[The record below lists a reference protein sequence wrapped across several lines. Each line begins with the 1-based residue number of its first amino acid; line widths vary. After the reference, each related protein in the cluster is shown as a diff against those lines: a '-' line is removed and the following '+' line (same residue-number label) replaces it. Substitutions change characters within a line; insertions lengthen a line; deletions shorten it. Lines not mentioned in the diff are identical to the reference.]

1 MHGIIGIIDTNQSFK
16 ENIAWMDIPGSL
28 FMLHMVQILG
38 KSISRPEYNKTITT
52 LKSKP
57 QLTCCE
63 YRGRPDKTIWIYY
76 SLSSCF

>member
-1 MHGIIGIIDTNQSFK
+1 
-16 ENIAWMDIPGSL
+16 
-28 FMLHMVQILG
+28 MVQILG
-38 KSISRPEYNKTITT
+38 KSISRPEYNKTIPT